1 MNQEL
6 PFTRH
11 IFRFIEQINIVQ
23 NLIVFVLVRPE
34 EVVVS
39 NPECHI
45 VISALKAVVSTA
57 DTIGCFECPVE
68 SLNHLLE
75 RTEFL

>member
-6 PFTRH
+6 PFARH
-11 IFRFIEQINIVQ
+11 IFRFIEWVDIVQ
-23 NLIVFVLVRPE
+23 DLILFVLVRPE
-34 EVVVS
+34 EVVVG
-39 NPECHI
+39 NPECNI
-45 VISALKAVVSTA
+45 VISALKVVISTA
-57 DTIGCFECPVE
+57 DTIGCLECPVE